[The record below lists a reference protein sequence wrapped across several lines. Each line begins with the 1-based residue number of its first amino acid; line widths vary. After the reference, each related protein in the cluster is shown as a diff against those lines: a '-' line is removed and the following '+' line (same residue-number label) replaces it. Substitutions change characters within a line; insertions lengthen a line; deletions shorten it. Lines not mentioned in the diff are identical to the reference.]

1 MSEAPCREGELTG
14 GPSLW
19 SVKGEGGEGSA
30 DGVWDYLPGLTSS
43 ERGHEFRSGPCL
55 TVGL

>member
-1 MSEAPCREGELTG
+1 MSEAPCREGSSQEAPLQ
-14 GPSLW
+14 SL
-19 SVKGEGGEGSA
+19 KGQGEEGSA
-30 DGVWDYLPGLTSS
+30 DDVWDYLPGLTSS